1 MKRAVVALA
10 LCCPALAAAQSCR
23 VDAGPLLVGN
33 YDPARRDATVVRGD
47 IVIRCSS
54 GAASDS
60 SVASAAVRI
69 GGELQRSLRGPGG
82 DGLHYVLFQDAA
94 LLRPWWSGTSVTV
107 PLATGSSRE
116 TAVSVPV
123 YARIGAGQWLLPGA
137 YTDAVEVQIEF

>member
-1 MKRAVVALA
+1 MKRAAVALA
-10 LCCPALAAAQSCR
+10 LCCPALAAAQACR
-23 VDAGPLLVGN
+23 VDAGPVPVGN

-47 IVIRCSS
+47 IVIRCS

-69 GGELQRSLRGPGG
+69 GGGMQRSLRGPAG

-94 LLRPWWSGTSVTV
+94 LSRPWWGGAPVTV
-107 PLATGSSRE
+107 PLTTGSSRE
-116 TAVSVPV
+116 TAASVPV

-137 YTDAVEVQIEF
+137 YADALEVQVEF